1 MAESTQRE
9 GITSL
14 AKEAFDDPAVSD
26 FRKQRRSYGPIAEG
40 ITWDNSQEVT
50 AKLMYDLSAGTMSLE
65 EYQSHLAGVNMTYKR
80 QGLILQGQG
89 LILQEK
95 DLNLHAKLRQQV
107 AIRLEEK
114 RALIEREGRAAGEKA
129 EEN

>member
-1 MAESTQRE
+1 
-9 GITSL
+9 
-14 AKEAFDDPAVSD
+14 
-26 FRKQRRSYGPIAEG
+26 
-40 ITWDNSQEVT
+40 
-50 AKLMYDLSAGTMSLE
+50 MYDLSAGTMSLE